1 MQINDSPSY
10 YKKYILEIIIIA
22 ELYKKQSERLS
33 TFIKNLIELYLDKRK
48 AEGCLFDSKD
58 EEYKFNIDYK
68 IKNIDIFVSS
78 INNKIEDFKINV
90 SEYNNFTFGIDRE
103 NEKRQLSDKII
114 VEELFIQFQKDIRK
128 LLQKFEENIN
138 FLKNEIC
145 NFKNISFDSFEDR
158 III

>member
-90 SEYNNFTFGIDRE
+90 SEYNNFTLGLE
-103 NEKRQLSDKII
+103 
-114 VEELFIQFQKDIRK
+114 
-128 LLQKFEENIN
+128 
-138 FLKNEIC
+138 
-145 NFKNISFDSFEDR
+145 
-158 III
+158 